1 LTISDTINRRGEEM
15 VDLYDVLELD
25 NPKYYL
31 HSLSVTKDILEQK
44 LRDSIGTVELVKYAE
59 ELQTILQEI
68 EKAKKKIE
76 R

>member
-1 LTISDTINRRGEEM
+1 LTISDIINRRGEEM
-15 VDLYDVLELD
+15 VDLYNVLELD

-68 EKAKKKIE
+68 EKVKKS
-76 R
+76 

>member
-1 LTISDTINRRGEEM
+1 MI
-15 VDLYDVLELD
+15 DLYDVLELD

-31 HSLSVTKDILEQK
+31 HSLSVTKNTLEQK

>member
-15 VDLYDVLELD
+15 VDLYNVLELD

-68 EKAKKKIE
+68 EKVKKKIE

>member
-1 LTISDTINRRGEEM
+1 LTISDIINRRGEEM
-15 VDLYDVLELD
+15 VDLYNVLELD

>member
-1 LTISDTINRRGEEM
+1 M

-31 HSLSVTKDILEQK
+31 HSLSVTKDVLEQK

-59 ELQTILQEI
+59 ELQTVLQEI
-68 EKAKKKIE
+68 EKVKKDLTNK
-76 R
+76 